1 VKGSLKDENGEPV
14 KNATIEI
21 AYGNS
26 DKVETVKVN
35 GDDGKYAAVVK
46 TNVAQDVMV
55 TVKKEGHAFDSKLI
69 TKEEIKKTTTIKGN
83 DLAVRELKEG
93 AAYTINDILFATNS
107 YALTPKS
114 EFILKQFAR
123 FLKENPTITIMVQGH
138 TDDIGDDTQNMNLS
152 KERANEVKKFL
163 EKQGIQGTRMTS
175 QGFGETKPK
184 VPNTNESNRSINR
197 RTDFMIMKL

>member
-1 VKGSLKDENGEPV
+1 
-14 KNATIEI
+14 
-21 AYGNS
+21 
-26 DKVETVKVN
+26 
-35 GDDGKYAAVVK
+35 
-46 TNVAQDVMV
+46 
-55 TVKKEGHAFDSKLI
+55 
-69 TKEEIKKTTTIKGN
+69 
-83 DLAVRELKEG
+83 
-93 AAYTINDILFATNS
+93 
-107 YALTPKS
+107 
-114 EFILKQFAR
+114 LKQFAR

-184 VPNTNESNRSINR
+184 VPNKDESSRAINR